1 LFKKQRLS
9 GFEIAKSIMNSTSK
23 IENPKSPDAQIDLR
37 GTPCP
42 LNFVRTKLRLEQMA
56 PGAVLE
62 VWLDAGEPIEQVPDS
77 LKMEGYQILE
87 TQFVADE
94 PESGFF
100 AMKVQ
105 RPENK
110 EAG

>member
-1 LFKKQRLS
+1 
-9 GFEIAKSIMNSTSK
+9 MNSTSK
-23 IENPKSPDAQIDLR
+23 IENPKPPDAQLDLR

-42 LNFVRTKLRLEQMA
+42 LNFVRTKLRLEQMT

-77 LKMEGYQILE
+77 LKMEGYQILQ
-87 TQFVADE
+87 TQFVASEDN
-94 PESGFF
+94 SGFF

-105 RPENK
+105 RPEQ
-110 EAG
+110 EEG